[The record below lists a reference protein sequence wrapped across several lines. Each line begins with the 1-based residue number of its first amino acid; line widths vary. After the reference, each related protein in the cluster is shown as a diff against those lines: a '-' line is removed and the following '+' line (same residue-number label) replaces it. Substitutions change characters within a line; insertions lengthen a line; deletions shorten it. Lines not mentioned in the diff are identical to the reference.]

1 MRNTD
6 NLKPVRTAE
15 EARALGRKGGI
26 ASGESR
32 REAKV
37 LRALLLKRLEKPYAG
52 TGMTSCEALVDTWY
66 RLAVEGDIRAITSIA
81 DRIEGRPPQQIEIE
95 SETNI
100 AEALL
105 EARRQSRKNGD

>member
-6 NLKPVRTAE
+6 NLKPVKTTAE
-15 EARALGRKGGI
+15 AKELGRKGGI
-26 ASGESR
+26 ASGQAR
-32 REAKV
+32 RERKA
-37 LRALLLKRLEKPYAG
+37 LTALLLQRLAKPYAE
-52 TGMTSCEALVDTWY
+52 TEMTSCEVLVDTWI
-66 RLAVEGDIRAITSIA
+66 RLAIEGDIRAITSIA